1 LQMTNAS
8 SLAGARILITGG
20 LGLIGSNLAMRL
32 VNLGCEVLLI
42 DTLNENF
49 GGNLFNVQGIRG
61 QVTINISDIR
71 DKHGLHFLLRD
82 RDFVFNLAGQTSH
95 MDSMSAPFEDLEIN
109 CVAQLSLL
117 EVCREVN
124 PAARI
129 VYASTRQVYG
139 RPRSL
144 PVDETHALAPV
155 DVNGINKIA
164 GESYHLLY
172 HNAHGLRTTVLRL
185 TNTFGPHMRIKDA
198 RQVFL
203 GMWIRRV
210 LEGRSFEVWGGQQRR
225 DFTYVDD
232 AAEAFIAAVLSPGTL
247 GKVFNVGGSEPV
259 RLLDVADMLVAAS
272 GEGSYTVRD
281 FPSDRQ
287 KIDIGDYY
295 TDDSSFRR
303 LTGWRPRVELA
314 DALKRS
320 VDFYR
325 QHLPYYL

>member
-1 LQMTNAS
+1 
-8 SLAGARILITGG
+8 
-20 LGLIGSNLAMRL
+20 
-32 VNLGCEVLLI
+32 
-42 DTLNENF
+42 
-49 GGNLFNVQGIRG
+49 
-61 QVTINISDIR
+61 
-71 DKHGLHFLLRD
+71 
-82 RDFVFNLAGQTSH
+82 
-95 MDSMSAPFEDLEIN
+95 
-109 CVAQLSLL
+109 LSLL

-210 LEGRSFEVWGGQQRR
+210 IEGR
-225 DFTYVDD
+225 
-232 AAEAFIAAVLSPGTL
+232 
-247 GKVFNVGGSEPV
+247 
-259 RLLDVADMLVAAS
+259 
-272 GEGSYTVRD
+272 
-281 FPSDRQ
+281 
-287 KIDIGDYY
+287 
-295 TDDSSFRR
+295 
-303 LTGWRPRVELA
+303 
-314 DALKRS
+314 
-320 VDFYR
+320 
-325 QHLPYYL
+325 